1 MSIDIYAYDDFRIY
15 LRDCFNERQKQDPD
29 FTYRTFAAE
38 AGFSNPG
45 FLNDVVKGRRKLSKD
60 AEAKMIAGFHLSDN
74 EAVYFKL
81 LVSYGQAKDDE
92 ERSELFKQILSR
104 RNRSKFS
111 RINPSLAKYY
121 QDYRYPLVRCAI
133 KACDFRGDY
142 EMLASFLDPPLPL
155 PELKKTVR
163 ELCDWGL
170 VTQDA
175 EGHYTVSS
183 NLVEPPETLM
193 HLIPEMNG
201 EWIKHAYSALRRL
214 PATKRHIS
222 SILCSISDESYQRIQ
237 ERIVEFREWVFAQI
251 EQDTNPERVV
261 QLNFQLFPRSRTC
274 GAKNGKNQENKRD
287 S

>member
-104 RNRSKFS
+104 RNRSKFA

-142 EMLASFLDPPLPL
+142 EMLAAFLDPPLPL
-155 PELKKTVR
+155 PDVKKTVR

-170 VTQDA
+170 VTQD
-175 EGHYTVSS
+175 EQGRYTVSS

-201 EWIKHAYSALRRL
+201 EWIKHAFSALRRL
-214 PATKRHIS
+214 PPAKRHIS
-222 SILCSISDESYQRIQ
+222 SILCSISDESYLRIQ
-237 ERIVEFREWVFAQI
+237 EKLEELRQWVFTVI
-251 EQDTNPERVV
+251 EQDNNPGRVV
-261 QLNFQLFPRSRTC
+261 QLNIQLFPRSHGC
-274 GAKNGKNQENKRD
+274 GAKNGQNQENKRV
-287 S
+287 